1 MESSDHKKKDQSDH
15 EGMDHSK
22 HEGMN
27 HSKQEEMD
35 HSKHQ
40 GMDHSGGSTHSDHHA
55 MMELDF
61 KRRFFVSLLITGP
74 ILILSPTIQDWV
86 QFHCTSI
93 PWIRLYSIC
102 VSHNYRDLW
111 WLAVL

>member
-27 HSKQEEMD
+27 

-74 ILILSPTIQDWV
+74 ILILSPTIQDWFNFTV
-86 QFHCTSI
+86 PQFPGYDYI
-93 PWIRLYSIC
+93 LL
-102 VSHNYRDLW
+102 V
-111 WLAVL
+111 LATVIAIY